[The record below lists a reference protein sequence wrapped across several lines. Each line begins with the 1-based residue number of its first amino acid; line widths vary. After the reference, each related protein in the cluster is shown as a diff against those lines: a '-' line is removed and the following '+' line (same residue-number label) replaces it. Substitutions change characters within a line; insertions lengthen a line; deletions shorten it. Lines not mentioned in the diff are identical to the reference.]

1 MGLYWGFIGENTNNV
16 AELKAFLAGL
26 HMRVNNG

>member
-1 MGLYWGFIGENTNNV
+1 MNVRVAIIRLSKLTSQNLV

-26 HMRVNNG
+26 P